1 LTTTDLLRDI
11 QKIKNYRGCILVI
24 SFKELEKNPSL
35 FREVFIVSRIAGK
48 KLYILIDGK
57 PSQWATKIRDYLS
70 ENIDV
75 SVYLYEIRNLDDLV
89 KELRIICSKDKLLF
103 VSANYAKKLASQEN
117 LFCGE
122 KIIV

>member
-1 LTTTDLLRDI
+1 MTTTDLLRDI